1 VTARGQKHLREL
13 MSVVEQGD
21 RAVLLFAV
29 LHSAITQVAP
39 ARHID
44 ERYAELLSEAQRKG
58 VEVLAWKASLS
69 ASEITLTSP
78 LPVRL

>member
-1 VTARGQKHLREL
+1 
-13 MSVVEQGD
+13 
-21 RAVLLFAV
+21 
-29 LHSAITQVAP
+29 